1 MIKILLKI
9 LRYFKETSIK
19 KIFSPF
25 EGNVV
30 PSYLL
35 ADVTLTKD
43 IIGPSLG
50 VLPYSDVVKSPCTA
64 IVKKIS
70 KNNNA
75 LILQVGKVDLIINV
89 GINRKKYEKSLFH
102 LNVEE
107 GIAVSKG
114 QVLMTFDLQ
123 KLCELDRNFVCVLTV
138 RHNKVS
144 RYFSFVNARHVDF
157 STVLCILK
165 VI

>member
-9 LRYFKETSIK
+9 FRYFKETSIK
-19 KIFSPF
+19 RILSPF

-35 ADVTLTKD
+35 ADVNLTKD

-50 VLPYSDVVKSPCTA
+50 VLPTSDEVKSPCTA

-70 KNNNA
+70 MINNA
-75 LILQVGKVDLIINV
+75 IVLQVGKVDLIINV
-89 GINRKKYEKSLFH
+89 GLNRKKYDKSLFH

-107 GIAVSKG
+107 GVAVSKG
-114 QVLMTFDLQ
+114 QVIMSFDLN
-123 KLCELDRNFVCVLTV
+123 KLSELDRNFVCVLTV
-138 RHNKVS
+138 RHNRTS
-144 RYFSFVNARHVDF
+144 RYLSFVKARHVDF